1 MTTQLWVELVAY
13 AVSVGCLYGALST
26 RLKVLEKKVDIHNHL
41 VERMYFAE
49 MKIKLIEEKLESEK
63 EHLNEKIELMQE

>member
-41 VERMYFAE
+41 VDRMYKVE
-49 MKIKLIEEKLESEK
+49 MKTSLLEEKLDLERD
-63 EHLNEKIELMQE
+63 HLVEKIDSIHE

>member
-1 MTTQLWVELVAY
+1 MNTQLWVELVAY

-41 VERMYFAE
+41 VERMYKAE
-49 MKIKLIEEKLESEK
+49 MKIRLLEQKIEEA
-63 EHLNEKIELMQE
+63 IRYD

>member
-1 MTTQLWVELVAY
+1 MNTQLWVELVAY

-41 VERMYFAE
+41 VERMYKAE
-49 MKIKLIEEKLESEK
+49 MKIRLLEQKVEEA
-63 EHLNEKIELMQE
+63 IRYD